1 MFVYFCIITYMI
13 FMKLKIKEIIK
24 EKGTTMSEVAEK
36 IGTKQAALS
45 RAISDDGNPTLS
57 LLTRTADALGVPIT
71 ELFENDGIVGFVKVK
86 GNTYEINSIADIEKL
101 LQEIKG

>member
-1 MFVYFCIITYMI
+1 
-13 FMKLKIKEIIK
+13 MKLRIKEIIK

-57 LLTRTADALGVPIT
+57 LLTRTADALGVNIT
-71 ELFENDGIVGFVKVK
+71 ELFAPNQPILGIIIFNGTTYRIETFEQLERLYEDYRGFIS
-86 GNTYEINSIADIEKL
+86 E
-101 LQEIKG
+101 